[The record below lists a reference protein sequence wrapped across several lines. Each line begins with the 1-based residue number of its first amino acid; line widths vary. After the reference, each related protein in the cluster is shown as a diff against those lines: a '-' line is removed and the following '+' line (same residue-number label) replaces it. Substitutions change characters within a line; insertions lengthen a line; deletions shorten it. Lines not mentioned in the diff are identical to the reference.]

1 MSSEK
6 KERHNQ
12 GYKGKILK
20 LLSEKRISIGDY
32 INVRTQDDEFTGIL
46 IPRYE
51 STDENYLVIKLKS
64 GYNIGIE
71 LDKIQDILKV
81 IQRPTQTELVIPT
94 TKAASREYEDIL
106 QPTTKNEDKHFD
118 KELLPKVAL
127 ISTGGT
133 IASKIDYRTGG
144 VHAALS
150 AGELY
155 ASVPELQIIHP
166 LIQMYF

>member
-6 KERHNQ
+6 ERYNQ
-12 GYKGKILK
+12 GYKGKVLK
-20 LLSEKRISIGDY
+20 LLSEKRVSIGDY
-32 INVRTQDDEFTGIL
+32 INVSTRDNEFTGIL

-71 LDKIQDILKV
+71 LHKIQDILKV
-81 IQRPTQTELVIPT
+81 IQQPTQSEVVIPT
-94 TKAASREYEDIL
+94 TKAASIEYNDIIQL
-106 QPTTKNEDKHFD
+106 TTKNEDKHSD
-118 KELLPKVAL
+118 NELLPKVAL

-150 AGELY
+150 AAELY
-155 ASVPELQIIHP
+155 ASST
-166 LIQMYF
+166 